1 MGRVRIIAGVAGV
14 LLLASGGVAAAA
26 AITSDATST
35 NVISG
40 CVNDKTDVLT
50 VLAKSSA
57 KCPKGTTAISWNKTG
72 PARPAGPSGTTGIF
86 GTGTNK
92 ASTPSSGTTNDEFL
106 GQVIL
111 VAGSILPPGTVPCDG
126 QILAIN
132 TNTALFSLLGK
143 EYGGNGTT
151 TFALPNLKKSAPDG
165 LTYAIAVT
173 GIYP

>member
-1 MGRVRIIAGVAGV
+1 MGRLRIVAGVAGV
-14 LLLASGGVAAAA
+14 LLVASGGVAAAA
-26 AITSDATST
+26 ITSSATSA

-40 CVNDKTDVLT
+40 CVNNKTDVLT
-50 VLAKSSA
+50 VLAKSSD

-72 PARPAGPSGTTGIF
+72 PAGPAGPSGTTGIF
-86 GTGTNK
+86 GTDTNK
-92 ASTPSSGTTNDEFL
+92 ASAPNSGTAEDEYL

-111 VAGSILPPGTVPCDG
+111 VAGSVLPPGTVPCDG
-126 QILAIN
+126 QILSID